1 MRIEEIK
8 VINGK
13 KLNEKNVEMLVKSIK
28 EIGLIVPIFVTEDG
42 TLIAG
47 HHRLEACKRLGM
59 TEIEVIVTSETDE
72 AKLKIMEISENM
84 ARNAKF
90 YPAEI
95 CKMAWETRKAW
106 IDLGMFNNGHRQ
118 KEGESKKTNQ
128 DLADLLKVSKSTI
141 KNYLRVWENLT
152 EEAKA
157 TVLENPENYSLK
169 DLMELAKLDP
179 ETQNA
184 QAAGYKAETTST
196 KGTSKKDENDTRDA
210 EIEALRAELKKVKA
224 ERDEAVRMAMKFK
237 MEAMKNTGNDNA
249 PAGMINKKKMVK
261 LLHPDQYQQA
271 LKDKPELLN
280 KITEAMQIINS
291 L

>member
-13 KLNEKNVEMLVKSIK
+13 KLNEKNVEMLMKSIR

-106 IDLGMFNNGHRQ
+106 IDLGMFNDGHRQ
-118 KEGESKKTNQ
+118 KEGENKKTNQ

-152 EEAKA
+152 EEAKT

-184 QAAGYKAETTST
+184 QAAGYKAEKTST
-196 KGTSKKDENDTRDA
+196 KGATKKDARDA
-210 EIEALRAELKKVKA
+210 EIEALRAELERVKA

-237 MEAMKNTGNDNA
+237 MEAMKNAGNDNA
-249 PAGMINKKKMVK
+249 PAGTINKKKMAK
-261 LLHPDQYQQA
+261 LLHPDFYSEA
-271 LKDKPELLN
+271 LKDRPDLME
-280 KITEAMQIINS
+280 KITQAMQIING